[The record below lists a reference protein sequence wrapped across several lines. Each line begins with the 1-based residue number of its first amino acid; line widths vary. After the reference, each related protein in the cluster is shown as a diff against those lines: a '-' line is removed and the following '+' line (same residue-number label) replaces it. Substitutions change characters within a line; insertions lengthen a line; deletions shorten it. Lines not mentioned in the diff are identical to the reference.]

1 MTRLGVIDVAKR
13 AGFSLDDIRVLLSA
27 TDAGEPASAH
37 LQELA
42 ERKLPEVQELIER
55 AEIVRR
61 WLETARGCGCESL
74 DVCGLF
80 SERDS
85 LPAEGSTSSSPTP
98 GRPPRMSRP
107 PD

>member
-1 MTRLGVIDVAKR
+1 M
-13 AGFSLDDIRVLLSA
+13 LLSA

-42 ERKLPEVQELIER
+42 ERKLPEVQELIEQ

-85 LPAEGSTSSSPTP
+85 LPAEGLHLVVTDA
-98 GRPPRMSRP
+98 G
-107 PD
+107 